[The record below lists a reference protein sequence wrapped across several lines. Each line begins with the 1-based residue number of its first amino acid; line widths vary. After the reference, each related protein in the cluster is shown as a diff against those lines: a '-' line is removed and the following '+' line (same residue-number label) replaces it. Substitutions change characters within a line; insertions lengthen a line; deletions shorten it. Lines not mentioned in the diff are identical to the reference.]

1 MKTWP
6 HAPSK
11 SVTHP
16 GIYII
21 TAGTYHKAPLYRGH
35 ERLELLHDL
44 LLETAGEQGWELFSW
59 AVFPNHY
66 HLVGRSP
73 LVENA
78 SNLLSGTLHRA
89 AGKLLNDLDDCR
101 GRQVWQNAWDTRLT
115 FEKSIM
121 ARIAYV
127 HRNPCHHGMVAEPMD
142 YPYCSARWFVEQGD
156 RPFVESVL
164 SFKTDKVNVYD
175 PF

>member
-35 ERLELLHDL
+35 ERMELLHDL

-73 LVENA
+73 QVENA
-78 SNLLSGTLHRA
+78 SNLLTGALHRA
-89 AGKLLNDLDDCR
+89 AGKLLNELDGCK

-127 HRNPCHHGMVAEPMD
+127 HRNPCHTAWWRSRWTIPIAPPDGSLSRETAPLSN
-142 YPYCSARWFVEQGD
+142 PFSAL
-156 RPFVESVL
+156 RPIR
-164 SFKTDKVNVYD
+164 
-175 PF
+175 